1 MGVGRKELIALTR
14 MRAMPN
20 ADSQLDGIEE
30 RRREGCCWVEV
41 GTGTDLTESRTQ
53 IFPLLETKL
62 PALRRAM
69 FALGEQAALS
79 ESTTFLNSANFNFDN
94 LGPKR
99 FLCLVLFL
107 SR

>member
-1 MGVGRKELIALTR
+1 MLSGRSGHR
-14 MRAMPN
+14 HR
-20 ADSQLDGIEE
+20 SH
-30 RRREGCCWVEV
+30 
-41 GTGTDLTESRTQ
+41 
-53 IFPLLETKL
+53 
-62 PALRRAM
+62 
-69 FALGEQAALS
+69 GEQDTNFPAIGNKAALS